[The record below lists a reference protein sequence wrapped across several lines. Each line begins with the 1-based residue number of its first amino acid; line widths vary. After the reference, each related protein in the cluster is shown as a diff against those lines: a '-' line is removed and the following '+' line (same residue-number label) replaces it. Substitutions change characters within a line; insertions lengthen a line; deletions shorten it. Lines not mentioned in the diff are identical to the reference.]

1 MQPKYVTDNNKA
13 AKLFRED
20 FYATAE
26 MLEIGI
32 TEILADHAN
41 SKEADTE
48 LSITIK
54 MVKRKMHELLFAN
67 GMAAFKGKRATTKAK
82 QISQEM
88 FEDFYGEMVELEKQ
102 PAEITKAPAAKK
114 EAISKPTPKKEAEKP
129 APKKQSAVAP
139 DFAAATA

>member
-26 MLEIGI
+26 MLEIGV

-41 SKEADTE
+41 SKESDTE
-48 LSITIK
+48 LSITVK

-67 GMAAFKGKRATTKAK
+67 GMVAFKGKRPSAKAK
-82 QISQEM
+82 QICQGM
-88 FEDFYGEMVELEKQ
+88 FEEFYGEMVELEEQ
-102 PAEITKAPAAKK
+102 PAQTAKAPAAKK
-114 EAISKPTPKKEAEKP
+114 DSASKTSPKKEAEKP

-139 DFAAATA
+139 EFAAAVA